1 MDSNRS
7 RSRSKFNLQRDNYS
21 ENGGSNHHGDDLH
34 DPDMNWHKFSG
45 KGSGAGVNHHNKS
58 SQMSSGGGENNSA
71 MRRTV
76 RNDKIDG
83 VHDRRNK
90 YLGA

>member
-1 MDSNRS
+1 
-7 RSRSKFNLQRDNYS
+7 
-21 ENGGSNHHGDDLH
+21 
-34 DPDMNWHKFSG
+34 
-45 KGSGAGVNHHNKS
+45 
-58 SQMSSGGGENNSA
+58 MSSGGGENNSA